1 MDSDRLK
8 FRVKSTEI
16 NWNRAEIE
24 LNRPKSSEIPVIWN
38 GANLIQAG
46 FKLDSSWIRV
56 ELTESPIKSNELN
69 RNQLKSS
76 GSEAELESN

>member
-69 RNQLKSS
+69 RNQVEVKPSS
-76 GSEAELESN
+76 SQIS